1 MQTILLVEDASFFEK
16 AALKKLTEIGEHH
29 VLVARDY
36 AEAKDI
42 LASAAQTPDLALV
55 DLTLPDAPDGEIVDL
70 CIGNNI
76 PTVVFTSR
84 FEPRLRAAMRQKGVL
99 DYVVK
104 DSPSSLEY
112 LGELVQRLGRN
123 PSIGVLVID
132 DASVERA
139 VLAETLSRH
148 RYKVYQA
155 RSSHEGLEL
164 LAENPDIKLVL
175 VDYFMPDEDGFAFLK
190 TVRRKYGREKLA
202 VLGMSG
208 LEDTENRIRFLKYG
222 ASDFLQKSCPPEE
235 LLLRVSQN
243 LDVID
248 RFATLSDRSLRDTL
262 TGLYNRRYLFGEG
275 VRRCE
280 TAAQQKQPVWLALI
294 DVDEFKSIND
304 SRGHGA
310 GDEALL
316 LLASELNRLTVE
328 NGFAVRIG
336 GDEFCAI
343 VGSSSEAEAR
353 ALIERFRVQLQ
364 NRDVVRDDQNFR
376 ITVSIGLARVVGGDV
391 SEALRVADTY
401 LYSAKSAGRNRLV
414 AS

>member
-16 AALKKLTEIGEHH
+16 AALKKLTDIGEHH
-29 VLVARDY
+29 VLVARNY
-36 AEAKDI
+36 AEAKQVI
-42 LASAAQTPDLALV
+42 AAAHQKPDLALV

-70 CIGNNI
+70 CLASQIS
-76 PTVVFTSR
+76 TVVFTSR

-99 DYVVK
+99 DYVIK
-104 DSPSSLEY
+104 DSPSSLDY
-112 LGELVQRLGRN
+112 LGELVQRLGKN
-123 PSIGVLVID
+123 SGIGVLVID

-155 RSSHEGLEL
+155 RSSNEGLAI
-164 LAENPDIKLVL
+164 LAEHTDIKLVL

-190 TVRRKYGREKLA
+190 AVRRKYGREKLA

-208 LEDTENRIRFLKYG
+208 FDDTENRIRFLKYG
-222 ASDFLQKSCPPEE
+222 ASDFLQKTCPPEE

-248 RFATLSDRSLRDTL
+248 RFATLNDRSLRDTL

-275 VRRCE
+275 MRRCAV
-280 TAAQQKQPVWLALI
+280 AAQQKLPVWMALI
-294 DVDEFKSIND
+294 DVDEFKTIND

-336 GDEFCAI
+336 GDEFCALI
-343 VGSSSEAEAR
+343 SSPSEAEAR
-353 ALIERFRVQLQ
+353 NLIEGFREQLI
-364 NRDVVRDDQNFR
+364 NRDVVRDDHRFR
-376 ITVSIGLARVVGGDV
+376 ITVSIGLARVHGDDIA
-391 SEALRVADTY
+391 EALRVADTN